1 MADDVKRPYDNSRRL
16 AQSRA
21 TRAQVVAAARKLFVD
36 AGYATTTIESIG
48 DAAGVPLATIYR
60 LFGSKLGILR
70 SVIDVTFGGD
80 DEPVAF
86 GDRPE
91 VRAALAEP
99 DPDRL
104 LDAFAP
110 IARQLMDRS
119 APLMRVLASAAEV
132 DPEAAGALDEVRRQ
146 RITGQSRIADALAK
160 RGALREGLTK
170 AEAADIV
177 YAFMSPDMHHL
188 LTVERGWSADR
199 YERWLGEG
207 LKAVLLPPTTRR
219 RPQSSSSRSR
229 RSP

>member
-1 MADDVKRPYDNSRRL
+1 MTDAVKRPYDNSRRL

-21 TRAQVVAAARKLFVD
+21 TKEQVVAAAKDLFVD
-36 AGYATTTIESIG
+36 AGYLATTIESVS
-48 DAAGVPLATIYR
+48 DASAVPPATIYR
-60 LFGSKLGILR
+60 LFGSKIGILR
-70 SVIDVTFGGD
+70 SVMDFVFGGD

-91 VRAALAEP
+91 VRAALREQ
-99 DPDRL
+99 DPARL

-110 IARQLMDRS
+110 IVARLLDRS
-119 APLMRVLASAAEV
+119 APLQRVLASAAEV
-132 DPEAAGALDEVRRQ
+132 DSDAAAAWEEVRRQ

-170 AEAADIV
+170 AEAADII
-177 YAFMSPDMHHL
+177 YAFMSPDMHHV
-188 LTVERGWSADR
+188 LTVERGWSPQR
-199 YERWLGEG
+199 YERWLSEG

-219 RPQSSSSRSR
+219 KPQSSSSRSR